1 MEQVVRSVSLPHG
14 IRLPYVEQGDPG
26 GGAVVFLHGFTDSW
40 RSYESVLPNLP
51 KFIRAFAL
59 SQRGHGDAD
68 RPETGYRP
76 QDFARDVADF
86 LDAHELERAVLV
98 GHSMGGSVAQRFA
111 IDHPERLAGLIL
123 VGARACWHDQ
133 PDVAALIEHVM
144 SMSPSEPVDPQ
155 FARDFQQSTL
165 AQPVPPG
172 WLDMAVAE
180 SLKLPART
188 WQAVCA
194 QGIQQANL
202 TGLLTGI
209 RARTLLL
216 CGELDTLARDGQQ
229 ALLEGIKDAELKW
242 YAGTGHAL
250 HWEEP
255 ERFASD
261 VAGFVRGLET
271 DASHLALRKAG

>member
-1 MEQVVRSVSLPHG
+1 
-14 IRLPYVEQGDPG
+14 
-26 GGAVVFLHGFTDSW
+26 
-40 RSYESVLPNLP
+40 
-51 KFIRAFAL
+51 
-59 SQRGHGDAD
+59 
-68 RPETGYRP
+68 
-76 QDFARDVADF
+76 
-86 LDAHELERAVLV
+86 V
-98 GHSMGGSVAQRFA
+98 GT
-111 IDHPERLAGLIL
+111 
-123 VGARACWHDQ
+123 RACWHEQ
-133 PDVAALIEHVM
+133 PDVAALIEHVL

-172 WLDMAVAE
+172 WLEMAVAE

-194 QGIQQANL
+194 QGIQEANL
-202 TGLLTGI
+202 TGLLGRI

-229 ALLEGIKDAELKW
+229 ALLEGIEDAQLKW

-255 ERFASD
+255 VKFADD
-261 VAGFVRGLET
+261 VAGFVCALGTGAGDSRSAR
-271 DASHLALRKAG
+271 ASEAVRVQPLRWS